1 MDGYKFTRSFV
12 SEAELEE
19 QRAQC
24 SKAWEKAHAGNAE
37 PQQEQVYDPRT
48 LYERLQENK
57 RLKQEQYEEA
67 KRPSNLI
74 PKLKDDE
81 LDFLKKLDEQED
93 TEEGEK
99 MRQEREALARFRREV
114 REVGQ
119 SAIALPTL
127 TPTADDVPKTF
138 IESPVLANSITK
150 PTVKRSR
157 PIDLLQGAVRL
168 AKRLSLSESDASASA
183 SPTPTEVSATVPP
196 QLAHGSKAGTPLK
209 PSANEIGPT
218 GTSPSTAA
226 DHDLHA
232 LLGGYCD
239 SDSESDETGSSGPV

>member
-24 SKAWEKAHAGNAE
+24 SKAWEKAHAGDAE
-37 PQQEQVYDPRT
+37 PQQEQVYDSRT

-67 KRPSNLI
+67 KRPSNLV

-81 LDFLKKLDEQED
+81 LGFLKKLDEQED

-99 MRQEREALARFRREV
+99 MRQEWEALAQFRREV

-119 SAIALPTL
+119 SAIAIPTL
-127 TPTADDVPKTF
+127 APTADDVPKKFVET
-138 IESPVLANSITK
+138 PVLAYSITK

-168 AKRLSLSESDASASA
+168 A
-183 SPTPTEVSATVPP
+183 
-196 QLAHGSKAGTPLK
+196 
-209 PSANEIGPT
+209 
-218 GTSPSTAA
+218 
-226 DHDLHA
+226 
-232 LLGGYCD
+232 
-239 SDSESDETGSSGPV
+239 